1 VVAPPDVPL
10 QPRCS
15 LAPPLLSFACFCL
28 SVPATLPTAPQDL
41 YGDGS
46 VDYSYADPYVCPL
59 PTSFLTSQRS
69 AAPGKGPPLVRD
81 IEGDIAGWD
90 PASAKP
96 GEVYILRGSK
106 PPVELLEPGVPSMPP
121 SQDSVDHEFVAAL
134 KSAQGLA
141 TGGDNGVPSALT
153 TAEQA
158 TPVKGLGT
166 KPVPKADAADLP
178 VALASSDD

>member
-1 VVAPPDVPL
+1 MCHCRLVAAFL
-10 QPRCS
+10 LRCFICLLLPFS
-15 LAPPLLSFACFCL
+15 TSNLSHLAP
-28 SVPATLPTAPQDL
+28 PTAPQDL

-69 AAPGKGPPLVRD
+69 AAPGKGSPRVRD
-81 IEGDIAGWD
+81 IKGDIAGWD

-96 GEVYILRGSK
+96 GEVVILHGSK
-106 PPVELLEPGVPSMPP
+106 PPVELLEPGVPSIPP

-134 KSAQGLA
+134 KSALA
-141 TGGDNGVPSALT
+141 TGGDDGAPSALT

-166 KPVPKADAADLP
+166 NPVPKADAADLP